1 MRLLASLL
9 LFTGA
14 LIGAATEEFPTSA
27 GPVRITPIF
36 HASLMLQ
43 AGGKVLYVDPA
54 QGVYDGRPKAD
65 YILIT
70 DNHGDHFVS
79 AIIDKVSKDDTVLLA
94 PKVVA
99 EKMPGSVVISNGE
112 SKTLGPFKLDAI
124 PMYNMKPGPGGQV
137 FHEKGRGNG
146 YILTYGGKRFYFAG
160 DTEGTPEMRALKNID
175 VAFIP
180 MNLPYTDDAGGGR
193 RRGARVPP
201 GGGFPVS
208 LPRVGHPGVRESAGR
223 HGHRRAAARL
233 VRAVSYCE

>member
-14 LIGAATEEFPTSA
+14 LIGATTEEFPTSA
-27 GPVRITPIF
+27 GPVKITPIF

-112 SKTLGPFKLDAI
+112 SKTIGPFKVDAI

-180 MNLPYTDDAGGGR
+180 MNLPYTMT
-193 RRGARVPP
+193 P
-201 GGGFPVS
+201 
-208 LPRVGHPGVRESAGR
+208 E
-223 HGHRRAAARL
+223 AAADA
-233 VRAVSYCE
+233 VRAFHPAVVFPYHYRGSDIQAFAKALEGTGIDVRLRDWYAQ

>member
-180 MNLPYTDDAGGGR
+180 MNLPYTMT
-193 RRGARVPP
+193 P
-201 GGGFPVS
+201 
-208 LPRVGHPGVRESAGR
+208 E
-223 HGHRRAAARL
+223 AAADA
-233 VRAVSYCE
+233 VRAFHPAVVFPYHYRGSDIQAFAKALEGTGIDVRLRDWYAQ